1 MVIRNPNAPGDIE
14 VAVRNRSAIAA
25 AFEAARRDALLDHK
39 RTGDPIVVWEN
50 GQVVW
55 IPADKIEI
63 DPPNQP
69 A

>member
-1 MVIRNPNAPGDIE
+1 VVVRNPNAAVNISA
-14 VAVRNRSAIAA
+14 AVRDRSLIAA

-55 IPADKIEI
+55 IPADKI
-63 DPPNQP
+63 DVDAPTRLK
-69 A
+69 